1 MEAGTSEV
9 DNEHDGTIVVR
20 VDLTKAF
27 TTDKAFAS
35 HTDLIDWA
43 RCVGKENGYVVIV
56 IRSDYGSAKRKPLI
70 TLGCERGGK
79 YKPAAKVLKRS
90 QTGTKK
96 SDCPFRLRARPGGVD
111 GRWKVIV
118 HSGIHNHDSAE
129 TLQGHSFVGRLN
141 PDEKVMVGSM
151 IEKRVKPSDM
161 LIALREKN
169 PNNLTRIKQIYNE
182 KQAYNRIKRGPFSEI
197 QHLMKLLEGDK
208 YAYWSRVEGGSN
220 VIKSL
225 FFAHPD
231 SIHLFNEFP
240 TVVLMDSTYKTNR
253 YRIPLLEMVGVTS
266 TNLTYSIA
274 FAYMANERTD
284 EVLWALNR
292 LKGLIVKEENL
303 PKVIVTDKD
312 TVLMKVIEDVFPAAR
327 HLLCQFHVSK
337 SVTGKLK
344 TLIQSIETRVFIT
357 DIWNRLMHA
366 NSEADYLKEVAAMQV
381 NACNLWP
388 YLETNWFP
396 LRHKFVKFEIDTC
409 MHMGCTTTNRVEG
422 AHSKLK
428 KLLSDSLGDLVKAWT
443 AVNKLL
449 IMQHDKIKESYQ
461 LSIFVTEHTL
471 NDVFYK
477 DLRGFVSRAA
487 LHMIARERKQI
498 GRPRVDGLYCGC
510 AIRRTHGLPC
520 ACELQKL
527 TFVPLLAVHAHWRK
541 LNWDCSDPAI
551 DPELGVSFE
560 SELEALKVKFDGSS
574 AAVRKS
580 IIDSIRMISFPER
593 TSMCP
598 PPKKVPTKGR
608 QKGSSKK
615 VTAKSIKVPSQRSTK
630 RMASRW
636 ERIDVQYPGS
646 WEGSNSTP
654 NTSQRSTSRM
664 KNQSL
669 RPSMLRQIPEEF
681 HPFIDSLVHVEGD
694 GHCGF
699 RCVAAML
706 DMGEDK
712 WAIVRRTLI

>member
-27 TTDKAFAS
+27 TPDKAFAS

-43 RCVGKENGYVVIV
+43 RCVGKENDYVVIV

-79 YKPAAKVLKRS
+79 
-90 QTGTKK
+90 
-96 SDCPFRLRARPGGVD
+96 LRARPGGVD

-253 YRIPLLEMVGVTS
+253 YKIPLLEMVGVTS

-274 FAYMANERTD
+274 FAYMANERTN

-312 TVLMKVIEDVFPAAR
+312 NVLMKVIEDVFPAAR
-327 HLLCQFHVSK
+327 HL
-337 SVTGKLK
+337 
-344 TLIQSIETRVFIT
+344 
-357 DIWNRLMHA
+357 
-366 NSEADYLKEVAAMQV
+366 
-381 NACNLWP
+381 
-388 YLETNWFP
+388 
-396 LRHKFVKFEIDTC
+396 
-409 MHMGCTTTNRVEG
+409 VEG

-498 GRPRVDGLYCGC
+498 
-510 AIRRTHGLPC
+510 
-520 ACELQKL
+520 
-527 TFVPLLAVHAHWRK
+527 
-541 LNWDCSDPAI
+541 DPAI

-560 SELEALKVKFDGSS
+560 SELEALKVKFDRSS

-615 VTAKSIKVPSQRSTK
+615 VTTKSIKVPSQRSTK

-636 ERIDVQYPGS
+636 ERINVQYPGS

-654 NTSQRSTSRM
+654 NTSQRSTSRV

-681 HPFIDSLVHVEGD
+681 HRFIDSLVHVKGD

-712 WAIVRRTLI
+712 WAIVRRTLIQELDTEFDMYCSIFGIAEANEIRCALHVTSDGPVGDDKWMTVPNMAYIISTAYKVVFMTLAISGCNTFFPLRGSADPPALHKRIAVAFVNENHFIGVVLCDGHPMPLTAHMWTYHRRNEAKTWVDPYSARIDTYSAYLAAKHGGGDHSIMDLSED